1 MNLILK
7 VTTFVQL
14 ALLVMLAQIPGT
26 IQGKEITG
34 DGVRLVMKTQ
44 SGNIMHLRA
53 ARGALEEEPASVAG
67 PASETH
73 RGRKN
78 RKLNKS
84 EDHLQPGG
92 GHKSGNRKPQ
102 SNADNAQ
109 HAQPKHKQGHN
120 KNSEKQHRQ
129 GDAQQKQQH
138 GHHRPGKKAGAAGK
152 NPENA
157 SSCRYAKSA
166 WSECDAKTNMRTRV
180 LSLKKG
186 EQNCLPTRTIQKKC
200 KKGCRYEKGT
210 WSPCN
215 NGQMTREDKL
225 QTEVNGGQASDQSC
239 DAVRKVN
246 KKCKP
251 AGNSGERK
259 HNNGSNRNQ
268 KERKQKEKGTI
279 HYFSHKSV

>member
-7 VTTFVQL
+7 LTTVVQL
-14 ALLVMLAQIPGT
+14 ALLLRLAQIPGT
-26 IQGKEITG
+26 TQGKEVTR

-53 ARGALEEEPASVAG
+53 ARGATEEEPAPVAG
-67 PASETH
+67 APTETH

-92 GHKSGNRKPQ
+92 GHKTGNRKPQ
-102 SNADNAQ
+102 SGGDNGQ
-109 HAQPKHKQGHN
+109 HSQPKHKQGHN

-138 GHHRPGKKAGAAGK
+138 GHHRPGKKTGATGK
-152 NPENA
+152 NSEN
-157 SSCRYAKSA
+157 
-166 WSECDAKTNMRTRV
+166 
-180 LSLKKG
+180 
-186 EQNCLPTRTIQKKC
+186 
-200 KKGCRYEKGT
+200 GCRYDKGT

-225 QTEVNGGQASDQSC
+225 QTEVSGGQASDQNC

-251 AGNSGERK
+251 AGNSAERK

-268 KERKQKEKGTI
+268 KERKQKEKG
-279 HYFSHKSV
+279 SRRLSSNV